1 MKALTIKGSIFVKK
15 NLATVVMKT
24 INSMKLRDKLM
35 LTFIAVVFIPI
46 MVVGI
51 FLTYELRGNA
61 VKDAIEQ
68 SKMNVERVK
77 KRTAEVLNV
86 PIYISNNL
94 QFDQKLSSL
103 ANGSYNTTFEV
114 VDAFLEYQAF
124 DYYLHYYPEV
134 ENIKLYISN
143 PTLISNW
150 EIIPINEQ
158 VRGFHWYSKSTE
170 DPAYN
175 RWYYLE
181 DETKNNRQYLSL
193 VRRINFLDYKTY
205 GILVM
210 TVNQRQLN
218 MILQQ
223 EPFLTMI
230 VDESNYIISA
240 NQTELIGKSMYEIID
255 PMHSISDE
263 PTIIEGDI
271 DGEPSQIIIDSLQ
284 PEMSQN
290 HLKIIS
296 IVTDKHI
303 VKDANRLSLLGIVV
317 TFAGIVFAIVLIA
330 AVSWLL
336 SKRLSNLSQNLDRVS
351 KGDLTARIVVDG
363 DDEIGQLSKQF
374 NQMVENIHQ
383 LIEQVQDATQQRNLL
398 EISQKEIKLKMMASQ
413 INPHFLFNTLE
424 SIRMKSYMKGEKEIA
439 MVVKQLGKL
448 MRKSLEV
455 GGNTIPLSS
464 EIEMVCCYLEIQKFR
479 YENRLHYELAIDP
492 LSENIQIYPLI
503 IQPLVENAV
512 IHGLED
518 KEDGGTVYITT
529 SLTDTELTVIVEDNG
544 CGISQEKLASINEML
559 NNPNELDGN
568 RIGLLNVHNRLRL
581 SYGEDSGLRISSI
594 EGKGTK
600 IIFTIPRGDGHV

>member
-1 MKALTIKGSIFVKK
+1 MEK
-15 NLATVVMKT
+15 NFASVMMKT

-35 LTFIAVVFIPI
+35 VTFIVVVFIPI

-51 FLTYELRGNA
+51 FLTYELRDNA

-114 VDAFLEYQAF
+114 VDAFQEYQAF

-134 ENIKLYISN
+134 ENIKLYINN

-150 EIIPINEQ
+150 EVIPINEQ

-317 TFAGIVFAIVLIA
+317 TFAGVVFAIVLIA

-529 SLTDTELTVIVEDNG
+529 SVSDNELTVIVEDNG
-544 CGISQEKLASINEML
+544 CGISQEKLTSIKEML

-581 SYGEDSGLRISSI
+581 TYGEDSGLRISSI

-600 IIFTIPRGDGHV
+600 IQFTLTAGG

>member
-1 MKALTIKGSIFVKK
+1 MKK

-413 INPHFLFNTLE
+413 INPHFLFNILE

>member
-1 MKALTIKGSIFVKK
+1 MEK
-15 NLATVVMKT
+15 NFASVMMKT

-35 LTFIAVVFIPI
+35 VTFIVVVFIPI

-51 FLTYELRGNA
+51 FLTYELRDNA

-114 VDAFLEYQAF
+114 VDAFQEYQAF

-134 ENIKLYISN
+134 ENIKLYINN

-150 EIIPINEQ
+150 EVIPINEQ

-303 VKDANRLSLLGIVV
+303 VKDDNRLSLLGIVV
-317 TFAGIVFAIVLIA
+317 TFAGVVFAIVLIA

-529 SLTDTELTVIVEDNG
+529 SVSDNELTVIVEDNG
-544 CGISQEKLASINEML
+544 CGISQEKLTSIKEML

-581 SYGEDSGLRISSI
+581 TYGEDSGLRISSI

-600 IIFTIPRGDGHV
+600 IQFTLTAGG

>member
-1 MKALTIKGSIFVKK
+1 MKK

-303 VKDANRLSLLGIVV
+303 VKHANRLSLLGIVV

-413 INPHFLFNTLE
+413 INPHFLFNILE

>member
-303 VKDANRLSLLGIVV
+303 VKHANRLSLLGIVV

-413 INPHFLFNTLE
+413 INPHFLFNILE

>member
-1 MKALTIKGSIFVKK
+1 MGK
-15 NLATVVMKT
+15 NLASVMMKT

-35 LTFIAVVFIPI
+35 VTFIVVVFIPI

-51 FLTYELRGNA
+51 FLTYELRDNA

-103 ANGSYNTTFEV
+103 ANSSYNTTFEV
-114 VDAFLEYQAF
+114 VDAFQEYQAF

-134 ENIKLYISN
+134 ENIKLYINN

-230 VDESNYIISA
+230 IDESNYIISA

-255 PMHSISDE
+255 PMHSITNE

-317 TFAGIVFAIVLIA
+317 TVAGVVFAIVLIA

-455 GGNTIPLSS
+455 GGSTIPLSS

-479 YENRLHYELAIDP
+479 YENRLHYALSIDP

-529 SLTDTELTVIVEDNG
+529 SVSDNELTVIVEDNG

-581 SYGEDSGLRISSI
+581 TYGEDCGLRISSI

-600 IIFTIPRGDGHV
+600 IQFTLTAGG

>member
-1 MKALTIKGSIFVKK
+1 MKK

-158 VRGFHWYSKSTE
+158 VRGFHWYSKSIE

>member
-1 MKALTIKGSIFVKK
+1 MEK
-15 NLATVVMKT
+15 NLASVVIKT

-35 LTFIAVVFIPI
+35 VTFIVVVFIPI

-51 FLTYELRGNA
+51 FLTYELRDNA

-114 VDAFLEYQAF
+114 VDAFQEYQAF

-134 ENIKLYISN
+134 ENIKLYINN
-143 PTLISNW
+143 PSLISNW

-271 DGEPSQIIIDSLQ
+271 EGEPSQIIIDSLQ

-317 TFAGIVFAIVLIA
+317 TFAGVVFAIVLIA

-529 SLTDTELTVIVEDNG
+529 SVSDNELTVIVEDNG
-544 CGISQEKLASINEML
+544 CGISQEKLASIKEML

-581 SYGEDSGLRISSI
+581 TYGENSGLRISSI

-600 IIFTIPRGDGHV
+600 IQFTLTAGG

>member
-1 MKALTIKGSIFVKK
+1 MEK
-15 NLATVVMKT
+15 NLASVVMKT

-35 LTFIAVVFIPI
+35 VTFIVVVFIPI

-51 FLTYELRGNA
+51 FLTYELRDNA

-103 ANGSYNTTFEV
+103 ANGSYDTTFEV
-114 VDAFLEYQAF
+114 VDAFQEYQAF

-134 ENIKLYISN
+134 ENIKLYINN

-263 PTIIEGDI
+263 PTIIEGEI
-271 DGEPSQIIIDSLQ
+271 EGEPSQIIIDSLQ

-317 TFAGIVFAIVLIA
+317 TFAGVVFAIVLIA

-374 NQMVENIHQ
+374 NQMVKNIHQ

-479 YENRLHYELAIDP
+479 YENRLNYELAIDP

-529 SLTDTELTVIVEDNG
+529 SVSDNELTVIVEDNG
-544 CGISQEKLASINEML
+544 CGISQEKLASIKEML

-581 SYGEDSGLRISSI
+581 TYGEDSGLRISSI

-600 IIFTIPRGDGHV
+600 IQFTLTAGG

>member
-1 MKALTIKGSIFVKK
+1 MGK
-15 NLATVVMKT
+15 NLASVMMKT

-35 LTFIAVVFIPI
+35 VTFIVVVFIPI

-51 FLTYELRGNA
+51 FLTYELRDNA

-103 ANGSYNTTFEV
+103 ANSSYNTTFEV
-114 VDAFLEYQAF
+114 VDAFQEYQAF

-134 ENIKLYISN
+134 ENIKLYINN

-210 TVNQRQLN
+210 TVNQRHLN

-255 PMHSISDE
+255 PMHSITND

-271 DGEPSQIIIDSLQ
+271 EGEPSQIIIDSLQ

-317 TFAGIVFAIVLIA
+317 TVAGIVFAIVLIA

-479 YENRLHYELAIDP
+479 YENRLNYELAIDP

-529 SLTDTELTVIVEDNG
+529 SVSDNELTVIVEDNG

-581 SYGEDSGLRISSI
+581 TYGEDSGLRISSI

-600 IIFTIPRGDGHV
+600 IQFTLTAGG

>member
-1 MKALTIKGSIFVKK
+1 MKK

-303 VKDANRLSLLGIVV
+303 VKHANRLSLLGIVV

>member
-1 MKALTIKGSIFVKK
+1 MEK
-15 NLATVVMKT
+15 NLASVVMKT

-35 LTFIAVVFIPI
+35 VTFIVVVFIPI

-51 FLTYELRGNA
+51 FLTYELRDNA

-103 ANGSYNTTFEV
+103 ANGSYDTTFEV
-114 VDAFLEYQAF
+114 VDAFQEYQAF

-134 ENIKLYISN
+134 ENIKLYINN

-263 PTIIEGDI
+263 PTIIEGEI
-271 DGEPSQIIIDSLQ
+271 EGEPSQIIIDSLQ

-317 TFAGIVFAIVLIA
+317 TFAGVVFAIVLIA

-374 NQMVENIHQ
+374 NQMVKNIHQ

-479 YENRLHYELAIDP
+479 YENRLNYELAIDP

-529 SLTDTELTVIVEDNG
+529 RVSDNELTVIVEDNG
-544 CGISQEKLASINEML
+544 CGISQEKLASIKEML

-581 SYGEDSGLRISSI
+581 TYGEDSGLRISSI

-600 IIFTIPRGDGHV
+600 IQFTLTAGG